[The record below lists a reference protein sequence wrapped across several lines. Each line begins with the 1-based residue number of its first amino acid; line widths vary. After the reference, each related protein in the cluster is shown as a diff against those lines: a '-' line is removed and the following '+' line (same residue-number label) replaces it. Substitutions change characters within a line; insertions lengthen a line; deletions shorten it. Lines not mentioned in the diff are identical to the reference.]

1 MNKKSGFVLRMV
13 AGLYLSYLG
22 IALFSQAMRDKPSDY
37 MMKAV
42 IAVIFLGVGV
52 WYTIRNIRALY
63 QLTMGDSGDKHKK
76 DASGET
82 GSKRNL
88 QNHST
93 IRQSFGLRRC
103 RCSGRTQGKV
113 WRKQICTQRI

>member
-1 MNKKSGFVLRMV
+1 
-13 AGLYLSYLG
+13 
-22 IALFSQAMRDKPSDY
+22 
-37 MMKAV
+37 MKAV

-93 IRQSFGLRRC
+93 IRQSFDCADAGAPGGRREKSGGN
-103 RCSGRTQGKV
+103 RLHTADLKEDKETDDSEMKRSGRSGNIRNIK
-113 WRKQICTQRI
+113 R

>member
-52 WYTIRNIRALY
+52 WYTLSCTIIRAGGKLWPERTNIRFS
-63 QLTMGDSGDKHKK
+63 TIS
-76 DASGET
+76 SGEE
-82 GSKRNL
+82 
-88 QNHST
+88 
-93 IRQSFGLRRC
+93 I
-103 RCSGRTQGKV
+103 
-113 WRKQICTQRI
+113 